1 MPLAT
6 LSEGMFMTNTVAGL
20 VADYL
25 SARGVTRIFGLCGGH
40 IQPMW
45 DEVAR
50 RGIDIVD
57 VRHEG
62 AAIFMAHAAAEIT
75 GTVGVAMITAGP
87 GVTNATTGIANAF
100 ISGVP
105 LVVISG
111 RVPRP
116 QSGMGAMQDLPQ
128 SGILAPICQSVHEVW
143 DQRHVIAQLD
153 AAFAAAQGSNGR
165 PGPAYIDFPVDLQEE
180 PLYPTNAYMSV
191 PGPVSPAPP
200 AQQEVEAGSRL
211 LRAATKVLVIS
222 GRGAFSGRP
231 EMPEF
236 VDRAEAIFLNSAES
250 KGLLPL
256 DNPSYVPAVR
266 GRAMREADLVI
277 TLGRRLDFQLGYG
290 SPAVFAPEAR
300 FLRIGQN
307 YTETGENRRG
317 DVEIQAD
324 VGEALRA
331 LLAADMSPREPDR
344 GWIEELRSG
353 NKIRAHKLAQTLAAQ
368 PVGDDGR
375 IHPYTLIN
383 ALNGLIEDDT
393 IVVADGGDILSF
405 ARIALK
411 APTYLDCGP
420 LGCLGVGVPFATSA
434 AISSPNR
441 RVVALIG
448 DGSFGF
454 HGVEINTA
462 VRHHAHALFVV
473 ANNEAWN
480 IERQDQIER
489 YDGNLVGV
497 DLAGCR
503 YDLMAKGLGA
513 HGERVE
519 RLDELGP
526 ALARAQA
533 NLPAVVDVLVT
544 RNADSPDFLSGL
556 ATVPAYQ
563 ALSSWDQ
570 AERRLRGR

>member
-1 MPLAT
+1 
-6 LSEGMFMTNTVAGL
+6 MTNTVAGL

-25 SARGVTRIFGLCGGH
+25 SARGVKRIFGLCGGH

-62 AAIFMAHAAAEIT
+62 AAIFMAHAAAEID

-100 ISGVP
+100 VSGVP

-128 SGILAPICQSVHEVW
+128 AGILAPICQSVHEVW
-143 DQRHVIAQLD
+143 DQRHVIAHLD
-153 AAFAAAQGSNGR
+153 AAFEAAQGSNGR

-180 PLYPTNAYMSV
+180 PLHPTNGSMSV

-200 AQQEVEAGSRL
+200 AQRDVEAGSRL
-211 LRAATKVLVIS
+211 LRAATKVLVIA
-222 GRGAFSGRP
+222 GRGARSGRRAL
-231 EMPEF
+231 PEF
-236 VDRAEAIFLNSAES
+236 VDRADAIFLDSAES
-250 KGLLPL
+250 KGLLPF
-256 DNPSYVPAVR
+256 DHPRHVPAVR
-266 GRAMREADLVI
+266 ARAMREADLVI

-307 YTETGENRRG
+307 YAETGENRPG
-317 DVEIQAD
+317 DVEIRSD
-324 VGEALRA
+324 VAEALHA
-331 LLAADMSPREPDR
+331 LLAADMTPREPAR
-344 GWIEELRSG
+344 GWIEELRSA
-353 NKIRAHKLAQTLAAQ
+353 NKIRADKLAQTLTAQ

-375 IHPYTLIN
+375 IHPYALIN
-383 ALNGLIEDDT
+383 ALNALIEDDT

-405 ARIALK
+405 ARIALRT
-411 APTYLDCGP
+411 PTYLDCGP
-420 LGCLGVGVPFATSA
+420 LGCLGVGVPFATAA

-462 VRHHAHALFVV
+462 VRHRARALFVV

-480 IERQDQIER
+480 IERQDQIQR
-489 YDGNLVGV
+489 YDGHLVGV
-497 DLAGCR
+497 DLPGCR

-519 RLDELGP
+519 RLDELEP

-544 RNADSPDFLSGL
+544 RDADSPDFLSGL

-563 ALSSWDQ
+563 ALSSWDG
-570 AERRLRGR
+570 AERRLRGM